1 MAKRCHLACCAKVL
15 KSSLSVIRVMF
26 LEQ

>member
-15 KSSLSVIRVMF
+15 KSSLRVIRVMF
-26 LEQ
+26 LE

>member
-15 KSSLSVIRVMF
+15 KSSLRVIFVMF
-26 LEQ
+26 

>member
-26 LEQ
+26 